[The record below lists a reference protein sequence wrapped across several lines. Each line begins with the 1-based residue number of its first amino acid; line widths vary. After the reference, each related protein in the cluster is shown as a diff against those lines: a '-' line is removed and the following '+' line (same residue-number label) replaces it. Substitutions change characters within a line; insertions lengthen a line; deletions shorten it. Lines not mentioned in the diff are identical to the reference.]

1 MLNSFRKLLK
11 FKGIPPVLNKQDTD
25 YNYIIINIISN
36 EKEKEILTGEL
47 KTILED
53 AKLNISSLEV
63 QDIPVELKYEN
74 FNYDHCIRKILPPC
88 SKDIP
93 SSYELIGKIAHMN
106 LREEYLPYKKIIGR
120 MLLDVRFL

>member
-1 MLNSFRKLLK
+1 
-11 FKGIPPVLNKQDTD
+11 VLNKQDTD
-25 YNYIIINIISN
+25 FNFIMTDIIAN
-36 EKEKEILTGEL
+36 EKEKENLSGEL
-47 KTILED
+47 KTIIGN

-63 QDIPVELKYEN
+63 KEIPVDLKYEN
-74 FNYDHCIRKILPPC
+74 FNYDHCIRKILPPG

-120 MLLDVRFL
+120 MLLDV